1 MMTVLD
7 LDNLLQWIGSRD
19 ELLAK
24 KLRRRDPLLDADEYT
39 ELEKQRERLATALN
53 VIDEFEASQTG

>member
-19 ELLAK
+19 AALAAQ
-24 KLRRRDPLLDADEYT
+24 LRHLDRLLDSAEYSK
-39 ELEKQRERLATALN
+39 LEKQRERLATALN
-53 VIDEFEASQTG
+53 VIDEFEASQG